1 MKEIVIY
8 DANIFIDVIDM
19 AILEA
24 LSKADYV
31 IHTTSLVTSEIVE
44 PEQRAAIA
52 KWLKVKVYR
61 YDTLE
66 QFRDLY
72 AFKSS
77 IQPQKN
83 LSDPDFSILKLA
95 IDKSAPLYTSDASL
109 RKVARIHGVQ
119 VHGSIGLVLE
129 LNRSR
134 LLTREEACEAIARL
148 QKANTRISQS
158 VIDEVLANLE

>member
-1 MKEIVIY
+1 MIY

-19 AILEA
+19 AIIYVLRE
-24 LSKADYV
+24 ADYR
-31 IHTTSLVTSEIVE
+31 IHTTSLVTSEIICA
-44 PEQRAAIA
+44 EQKAALSGLQIT
-52 KWLKVKVYR
+52 VYR
-61 YDTLE
+61 YDSIE
-66 QFRDLY
+66 QYADLY
-72 AFKSS
+72 TFKDS
-77 IQPQKN
+77 IQSQKN
-83 LSDPDFSILKLA
+83 LSDSDFSVLKLA
-95 IDKSAPLYTSDASL
+95 LDKSAPLYTSDAQL
-109 RKVARIHGVQ
+109 RRVAKIHGVQ

>member
-1 MKEIVIY
+1 MIY

-19 AILEA
+19 AIIDVLRE
-24 LSKADYV
+24 ADYR
-31 IHTTSLVTSEIVE
+31 IHTTSLVTSEIICA
-44 PEQRAAIA
+44 EQKAALSGLQIT
-52 KWLKVKVYR
+52 VYR
-61 YDTLE
+61 YDSIE
-66 QFRDLY
+66 QYADLY
-72 AFKSS
+72 TFKDS
-77 IQPQKN
+77 IQSQKN
-83 LSDPDFSILKLA
+83 LSDSDFSVLKLA
-95 IDKSAPLYTSDASL
+95 LDKSAPLYTSDAQL
-109 RKVARIHGVQ
+109 RRVAKIHGVQ

>member
-19 AILEA
+19 AIIDVLRE
-24 LSKADYV
+24 ADYR
-31 IHTTSLVTSEIVE
+31 IHTTSLVTSEIICA
-44 PEQRAAIA
+44 EQKAALSGLQIT
-52 KWLKVKVYR
+52 VYR
-61 YDTLE
+61 YDSIE
-66 QFRDLY
+66 QYADLY
-72 AFKSS
+72 TFKDS
-77 IQPQKN
+77 IQSQKN
-83 LSDPDFSILKLA
+83 LSDSDFSVLKLA
-95 IDKSAPLYTSDASL
+95 LDKSAPLYTSDAQL
-109 RKVARIHGVQ
+109 RRVAKIHGVQ